1 MCRMTCQQHTAL
13 GQFEFT
19 ELETRRD
26 RAANQRVTVRTGH
39 TLGSKLPARRHHR
52 LVHRHLVLGHL
63 AQAMRAHRTVVFQH
77 MHV

>member
-1 MCRMTCQQHTAL
+1 MTLQQHMAL
-13 GQFEFT
+13 RQFEFT

-26 RAANQRVTVRTGH
+26 RAANQRVAVRSGH
-39 TLGSKLPARRHHR
+39 TLGSKPAARRHHR
-52 LVHRHLVLGHL
+52 LVHRHLVLGRV